1 MGDIFDDLNSDDQTI
16 THDAIEE
23 VMVNEFFSL
32 VVQPQDGK
40 VSLHLETE
48 MGDVTPVG
56 LYLPENKAEIQQE
69 INSLLTKYPSLW
81 IQWDHKEF
89 EGVTFQIR
97 RGNKTERF
105 FRTGKN
111 GMFQR
116 RKVYAQRNPDAV
128 VSFIQHPEEPEHL
141 KFPV

>member
-23 VMVNEFFSL
+23 VMVNEYFSL
-32 VVQPQDGK
+32 VVQPHDGK
-40 VSLHLETE
+40 VSIHLETE
-48 MGDVTPVG
+48 MGEVTPVG
-56 LYLPENKAEIQQE
+56 LYLPENKTVIQQE
-69 INSLLTKYPSLW
+69 INRLLTKYPSLW

-116 RKVYAQRNPDAV
+116 RKVYAQRHPDAV
-128 VSFIQHPEEPEHL
+128 VSFIQHPEAEEPE
-141 KFPV
+141 FPV